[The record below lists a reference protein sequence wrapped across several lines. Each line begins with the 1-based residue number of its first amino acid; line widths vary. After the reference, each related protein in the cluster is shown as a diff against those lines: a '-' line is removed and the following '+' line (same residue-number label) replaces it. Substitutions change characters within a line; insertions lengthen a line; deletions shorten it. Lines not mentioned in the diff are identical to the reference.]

1 MTQLLG
7 LRTRRPRANENGTA
21 GELYC
26 SIVVPRPARGLAY
39 FVPRRSMDARSIAKR
54 DRERMNVE
62 LRPGISFR
70 PWLALAPE

>member
-7 LRTRRPRANENGTA
+7 LRTRRPRVNENGTA

-39 FVPRRSMDARSIAKR
+39 FGRSMDARSIAKR
-54 DRERMNVE
+54 DRARMNVG
-62 LRPGISFR
+62 LRSGVEWSPC
-70 PWLALAPE
+70 